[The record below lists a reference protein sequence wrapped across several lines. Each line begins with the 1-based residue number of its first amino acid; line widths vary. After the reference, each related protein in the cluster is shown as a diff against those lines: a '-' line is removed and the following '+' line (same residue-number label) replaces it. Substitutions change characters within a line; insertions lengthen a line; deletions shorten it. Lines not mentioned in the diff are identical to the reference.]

1 MEKFTLI
8 TGATGGLGNAFAY
21 EFAKLGHNLV
31 LSGTNLAKLDN
42 IANRIEQEYPN
53 IKVLKFIC
61 DLSDQQAR
69 LSFIEFLKENEVC
82 VNYLVNNAG
91 YIAEGLF
98 LEHTD
103 QEIIKVIRVNCEGTV
118 DLTQKIIK
126 IRDKSQEL
134 NIITVASMAG
144 YYPMPYMA
152 IYASTKAMLK
162 NLMIAMHYE
171 LKEQGVNITT
181 ICPSGIP
188 TSEAMKEAIKSQGL
202 AGKITQSL
210 PEQIAKIAIKANKK
224 KKAVVVPKC
233 INKII
238 LAISNICGDK
248 MLAKTTRRMWKKS
261 YEKRQR
267 EGKL

>member
-1 MEKFTLI
+1 MMNYTLI
-8 TGATGGLGNAFAY
+8 TGACGGLGRAFVEAC
-21 EFAKLGHNLV
+21 AKNKENLV
-31 LSGTNLAKLDN
+31 LTGTNQKKLDSLVLECAE
-42 IANRIEQEYPN
+42 IFKG
-53 IKVLKFIC
+53 IKVETFVC
-61 DLSDQQAR
+61 DLGKKSDIDALDEG
-69 LSFIEFLKENEVC
+69 LSKKDITISKLI
-82 VNYLVNNAG
+82 NNAG
-91 YIAEGLF
+91 VIIEGDILKF
-98 LEHTD
+98 KDEEL
-103 QEIIKVIRVNCEGTV
+103 VNAVRVNCEGTV

-171 LKEQGVNITT
+171 LMGQGVNITT

-210 PEQIAKIAIKANKK
+210 PEQIAKMAIKANKK
-224 KKAVVVPKC
+224 KKVVVVPKC